1 MFKTRNEKRGS
12 PIRPQFNKPE
22 ALAEEPLALFK
33 PMPGPLPYPVES
45 LGVTAGGAVRS
56 IANKCQVPVA
66 LAAQSILTRISLA
79 CQAHAN
85 VRLPFGQDR
94 SISLFLVS
102 IAASGDRKTT
112 SDNEA
117 LRAVRRKEK
126 ELDQQRDKDLEKY
139 NIDLA
144 AWEATQSVIKRKFDG
159 LDSAKAE
166 LEELGPRPI

>member
-1 MFKTRNEKRGS
+1 MSG
-12 PIRPQFNKPE
+12 
-22 ALAEEPLALFK
+22 
-33 PMPGPLPYPVES
+33 
-45 LGVTAGGAVRS
+45 AGGAR
-56 IANKCQVPVA
+56 
-66 LAAQSILTRISLA
+66 AQSILASISLA